1 MQAICI
7 IADHLDNLIGIQLA
21 RLFQP
26 RLVAREDLA
35 AAQSTRYAYVD
46 IDLADR
52 SDFTDLARWV
62 HRLPKERVVVFA
74 VDPGVRLQA
83 TQACALGATDL
94 VTRPVD
100 GKALLGRL
108 LGDVGSLIGEPAPV
122 PDSRSSGIAAGL
134 DALQSI
140 FASTLLG
147 EPISSAKLDQASVV
161 VVSQIE
167 AGGLGEWID
176 SVRMHHSQTF
186 QHCLLVTGVLVA
198 FGCHLG
204 FSRADRNKLAVAGL
218 LHDVGKAKIPLAILE
233 KPGPLD
239 QAEMATMRRH
249 PELGFAAL
257 QSADGLRADIL
268 DPVLHHH
275 EYLDGS
281 GYPHGLGGSDLS
293 DLVRVMTIS
302 DIYGALLERRSYKE
316 PLSGAAAYG
325 AENGP
330 QARCGH
336 HQGVCTDCTDA
347 RLTPPRENGAS
358 V

>member
-1 MQAICI
+1 MQAISI

-26 RLVAREDLA
+26 RLVGRKELA
-35 AAQSTRYAYVD
+35 AAHSTRYAYVD

-62 HRLPKERVVVFA
+62 HRLPKERIVVLA
-74 VDPGVRLQA
+74 VDRGVRLQA
-83 TQACALGATDL
+83 TQACA
-94 VTRPVD
+94 R
-100 GKALLGRL
+100 RNR
-108 LGDVGSLIGEPAPV
+108 SRHAPR
-122 PDSRSSGIAAGL
+122 RSW
-134 DALQSI
+134 
-140 FASTLLG
+140 
-147 EPISSAKLDQASVV
+147 K
-161 VVSQIE
+161 
-167 AGGLGEWID
+167 
-176 SVRMHHSQTF
+176 
-186 QHCLLVTGVLVA
+186 
-198 FGCHLG
+198 
-204 FSRADRNKLAVAGL
+204 
-218 LHDVGKAKIPLAILE
+218 

-239 QAEMATMRRH
+239 QAEMATMRQH

-268 DPVLHHH
+268 DPLLHHH

-281 GYPHGLGGSDLS
+281 GYPHGVGGSDLS

-325 AENGP
+325 VLQKMGP
-330 QARCGH
+330 SSMWS
-336 HQGVCTDCTDA
+336 HQRVCTDCTDA